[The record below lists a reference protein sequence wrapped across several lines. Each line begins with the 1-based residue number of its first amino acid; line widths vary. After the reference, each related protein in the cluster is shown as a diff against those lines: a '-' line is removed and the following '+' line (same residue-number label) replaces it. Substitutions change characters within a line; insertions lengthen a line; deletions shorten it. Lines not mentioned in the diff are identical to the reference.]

1 MAAAVDDHD
10 WSLPEIA
17 ALLDLGR
24 RAKQVS
30 AQLKL
35 YVPSQCHCPVES
47 AETSTR
53 AWNPVNLPVPPEN
66 VASPLAAARSSL
78 TWPAA
83 VLPDPASRTTSVSSE
98 PPSAASA

>member
-1 MAAAVDDHD
+1 MAAGGRSRLVAERD
-10 WSLPEIA
+10 
-17 ALLDLGR
+17 R
-24 RAKQVS
+24 RAAGLGWQVKQIS

-35 YVPSQCHCPVES
+35 YVRSQCHRPVES

-53 AWNPVNLPVPPEN
+53 AWNPVKFPVPPEN

-98 PPSAASA
+98 PASAACV